1 MTATTLTKAQQALKK
16 YYEAISL
23 LENTFV
29 ISHYHGDE
37 LSAAMVA
44 EVGDYEDLKF

>member
-16 YYEAISL
+16 YYEAIRA
-23 LENTFV
+23 LECTGV
-29 ISHYHGDE
+29 IDHYNGDA
-37 LSAAMVA
+37 LSAPMIP